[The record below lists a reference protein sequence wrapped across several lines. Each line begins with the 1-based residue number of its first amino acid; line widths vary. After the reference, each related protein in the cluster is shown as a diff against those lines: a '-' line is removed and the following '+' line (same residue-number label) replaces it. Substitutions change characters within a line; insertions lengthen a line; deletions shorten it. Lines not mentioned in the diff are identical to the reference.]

1 MRGGQQHA
9 RRAGRPVAEAVET
22 YLCGSS
28 KTSSSKPSCSSSV
41 SISSGSSSS
50 LSRRAY
56 ASMTG
61 PPTPPNPATKSTGS
75 YNVSYASL
83 ALAGVTGAGLYY
95 FFEKTKSDRH
105 ARAALK
111 GAQHAKV
118 VGQADI
124 GGPFTLTDASTK
136 KPFSSEQLKG
146 GYSLLYFGFC
156 HCPDI
161 CPDELEKIA
170 SAIDMVDKGSNG
182 ATKVTPVFITLDPE
196 RDGPAQV
203 APYVKE
209 FHPRMIGLTGSKE
222 EITKVTKSWRVY
234 YTKAGVGEMTVNG
247 GGAADDDYL
256 IDHSIITYLLDKD
269 GNFVTFFGKNYTDA
283 EMAQRLLDICK

>member
-1 MRGGQQHA
+1 MRGGGNRHV
-9 RRAGRPVAEAVET
+9 RLAGRRVAEAIENLLTET
-22 YLCGSS
+22 VTGAPTRYSS
-28 KTSSSKPSCSSSV
+28 
-41 SISSGSSSS
+41 
-50 LSRRAY
+50 RFWY
-56 ASMTG
+56 ASSAK
-61 PPTPPNPATKSTGS
+61 ATSS

-83 ALAGVTGAGLYY
+83 ALAGATGAGLYY
-95 FFEKTKSDRH
+95 WFERTKADRH

-124 GGPFTLTDASTK
+124 GGPFTLIDSATN
-136 KPFSSEQLKG
+136 KPFSSDQLKG

-170 SAIDMVDKGSNG
+170 SAIDIVDKKSNG
-182 ATKVTPVFITLDPE
+182 ATKITPVFITLDPE
-196 RDGPAQV
+196 RDGAAQV

-209 FHPRMIGLTGSKE
+209 FHDRMIGLTGSKE
-222 EITKVTKSWRVY
+222 DITKVTKSWRVY
-234 YTKAGVGEMTVNG
+234 YTKAGVGEMTGNG
-247 GGAADDDYL
+247 TAGKADDDDYL

-269 GNFVTFFGKNYTDA
+269 GTFVTFFGKNYTDA
-283 EMAQRLLDICK
+283 EMAQRLLEICT